1 MNSFSNFVFSVP
13 FFFEPNFDANVEVL
27 AAARRLQELSGHGAQ
42 NGTKE
47 YSPVVYGDF
56 LLKKVGSNFADGKGK
71 YD

>member
-1 MNSFSNFVFSVP
+1 M
-13 FFFEPNFDANVEVL
+13 L
-27 AAARRLQELSGHGAQ
+27 AAARRLQQGGQGAQ

-47 YSPVVYGDF
+47 YQPVVYGDF